1 MTTAQTREPAVHI
14 NPADPNKGSQVRAMF
29 AGIADRYDMLNR
41 VLSVGRDQGWRR
53 KAVRMAALAGGERV
67 LDCCCG
73 TGDLT
78 LAFWAAKPA
87 PALVIGADFTPEML
101 QHARKKNSALQ
112 AAGATRTPPYT
123 AADALRLPFADKS
136 FDVVSV
142 AFGLRNVQ
150 DVDGGMREFA
160 RVLRPG
166 GRLVILEFTPVK
178 RGLWRTLTNFYVN
191 RVVPR
196 VGQLVSRSRH
206 QAYRYLP
213 ESIGV
218 FPDADALKA
227 RMEATGLRDVSF
239 TKLNFGTVAI
249 HVGRKPIAPVGPAD

>member
-1 MTTAQTREPAVHI
+1 MTLAPTEQKPAKI
-14 NPADPNKGSQVRAMF
+14 NPRDPHKGTQVRAMF

-41 VLSVGRDQGWRR
+41 VLSVGRDQSWRR
-53 KAVRMAALAGGERV
+53 KAVKMAGLKGGECV

-87 PALVIGADFTPEML
+87 PALVVGSDFTPEML
-101 QHARKKNSALQ
+101 RHAARKNRAMADVSATHL
-112 AAGATRTPPYT
+112 PPYA
-123 AADALRLPFADKS
+123 AADALRLPFADS
-136 FDVVSV
+136 RFDVVSI

-150 DVDGGMREFA
+150 DVDGGLGELA

-178 RGLWRTLTNFYVN
+178 RGLWRALTNFYVN

-218 FPDADALKA
+218 FPDADGLKK
-227 RMEATGLRDVSF
+227 RMEAAGFADVRYR
-239 TKLNFGTVAI
+239 KLNFATVAI
-249 HVGRKPIAPVGPAD
+249 HVGVKAA